1 MSGVGRYLLVGGRG
15 GGLSIGV
22 WGFWG
27 EIFWVEGSPH
37 WIFDS
42 GPGGTESL
50 GMLHVRSLGFWLS
63 YPFGY
68 YSRGGSVV
76 QTALPPGDQGS

>member
-1 MSGVGRYLLVGGRG
+1 M
-15 GGLSIGV
+15 LSIGV

-27 EIFWVEGSPH
+27 EILGVEGSPH

-50 GMLHVRSLGFWLS
+50 GMLHVRSLGILA
-63 YPFGY
+63 
-68 YSRGGSVV
+68 V
-76 QTALPPGDQGS
+76 LPLWILL